1 MSAERIRGGLFGA
14 VSLPVLAVFLC
25 GCRQDMHD
33 QPKYKTLAAST
44 FFPDGK
50 SARPVIPGTVARGQ
64 LRTDDAF
71 YRGRT
76 GDAAVT
82 ALPVPI
88 SRQLLERGRQ
98 RFDIFCAPCHGRLG
112 DGAGMVVQRG
122 FRPPPSL
129 HIDRLREA
137 PVGHFFDVVSNG
149 FGAMPGYASRIPAAD
164 RWAIIAYVRALQLS
178 QNARLEDVGADQR
191 KLLEATP

>member
-1 MSAERIRGGLFGA
+1 LSAERIRGGLFGA

>member
-1 MSAERIRGGLFGA
+1 M
-14 VSLPVLAVFLC
+14 LAVFLC